1 MRPTIRVF
9 VMLITLLAMLTATVP
24 AALADS
30 QVHLVQPGETLF
42 RISLRYGISIQ
53 AIQAANGI
61 SGTRI
66 YSGQRLIIPDPNA
79 PAPPPAQSSQSGG
92 VHVVQPGETLFRI
105 GLKYNLPWMAIQAAN
120 GLAGTTVYSGQQ
132 LLIPGAAAAPA
143 LVPEPPPAEPAVQ
156 AQPEQAVQ
164 VQPEQPAQV
173 QPEQA
178 VQVQPEQ
185 PPAEAPAQPAVEQG
199 GQRVHIVQ
207 RGETL
212 FLIGLKYG
220 LTWTAIRAANNLPG
234 DKIYTG
240 QRLAIPE
247 KGAAPAPAPEQPAEQ
262 VVEVAAPAGDGKRF
276 LVDLSEQRLYAFE
289 GDTLVR
295 TTLISSGLPQYPTVT
310 GTFHVYLRY
319 TSARMRGPGYDLA
332 NVPYVMYFFKGY
344 GLHGT
349 YWHSNFGHPM
359 SHGCVNM
366 PTSEAEWA
374 YNWSDFGTTVIV
386 QP

>member
-1 MRPTIRVF
+1 MIRAF
-9 VMLITLLAMLTATVP
+9 VAFVVLLALLAVTAP

-30 QVHLVQPGETLF
+30 QVHVVQPGETLF

-66 YSGQRLIIPDPNA
+66 YSGQTLIIPDPNA
-79 PAPPPAQSSQSGG
+79 PAPPPAQGGQAGG

-105 GLKYNLPWMAIQAAN
+105 GLKYNLPWTAIQAAN

-132 LLIPGAAAAPA
+132 LIIPGAAVAPAPVPEAPPAAPPEQPA
-143 LVPEPPPAEPAVQ
+143 QEQPEQPPAEQPAANPEPPPAAP
-156 AQPEQAVQ
+156 
-164 VQPEQPAQV
+164 
-173 QPEQA
+173 
-178 VQVQPEQ
+178 PEQ

-199 GQRVHIVQ
+199 GQRIHIVQ

-220 LTWTAIRAANNLPG
+220 LTWTAIQAANNLPG
-234 DKIYTG
+234 ERIYTG
-240 QRLAIPE
+240 QRLVIPE
-247 KGAAPAPAPEQPAEQ
+247 KGAAPAPAPEQPA
-262 VVEVAAPAGDGKRF
+262 APPAPAGSGKRF

-310 GTFHVYLRY
+310 GTFQVYLRY

-332 NVPYVMYFFKGY
+332 NVPYVMYFYKGY